1 MGKRDNDWKER
12 LGMVYSTNP
21 DFKYETDDAAGE
33 DTLPAERQ
41 KLRVSVEKHGH
52 GGKTVTIVRGF
63 SGSDVD
69 LKELARSLKTFCGT
83 GGAVKDGEILMQG
96 DLKEKI
102 VNRLRESGYRDT
114 K

>member
-1 MGKRDNDWKER
+1 MGKNDNDWKRR

-21 DFKYETDDAAGE
+21 DFQFQS
-33 DTLPAERQ
+33 DTEPEAESLPPERQ

-63 SGSDVD
+63 VGPDDD
-69 LKELARSLKTFCGT
+69 LKELARALKTFCGT
-83 GGAVKDGEILMQG
+83 GGAAKDGEILIQG
-96 DLKEKI
+96 ELKEKVI
-102 VNRLRESGYRDT
+102 SRLRDTGYKDT